1 MTDNKK
7 HVQVPNGMTKKHKL
21 TPNDILVYACIKS
34 FDNPQ
39 AECYPSIRKIAELA
53 SMSVPTVKKSIEAL
67 EFEGYIK
74 TKVEKKRTYYTFD
87 KYKTFEIFSFD
98 FLNNKE
104 LTHKEKAYILVTQQ
118 HMYKKGDTQT
128 GVVAYSDRK
137 LADLINMPKT
147 SIQRYNNSLI
157 EKGFLKI
164 ADNYEVSAKKGD
176 KVFDLAKLGQALI
189 FVLQN
194 HEERLS
200 NGEIENQKM
209 FKMIKALEEQ
219 FVEFKKEIKG
229 ENQNFEI
236 TM

>member
-7 HVQVPNGMTKKHKL
+7 HVQIPNGMTKEHRL

-39 AECYPSIRKIAELA
+39 AKCYPSIRKIAELA

-67 EFEGYIK
+67 ELEGYIK
-74 TKVEKKRTYYTFD
+74 TQVVKKRTYYTFD

-104 LTHKEKAYILVTQQ
+104 LTHREKAYILVTQQ

-137 LADLINMPKT
+137 LADLINMPRA
-147 SIQRYNNSLI
+147 SIQKCNNSLI
-157 EKGFLKI
+157 EKGLLKI
-164 ADNYEVSAKKGD
+164 ADDCEVSAKKGD
-176 KVFDLAKLGQALI
+176 KVFDLAKLGQALV

-194 HEERLS
+194 HEERLTD
-200 NGEIENQKM
+200 GEIERRRM
-209 FKMIKALEEQ
+209 LKMIEELQ
-219 FVEFKKEIKG
+219 EKVAKMEG
-229 ENQNFEI
+229 EKSGYI